1 MYVIYSRPY
10 KHSVYNILITI
21 NEIALS
27 LIAFI
32 QVIFYTNNK
41 TKNIILTTGWIM
53 ISLCIINI
61 LINFVVWI
69 FYNIRSRIRKWKSS
83 PQNNI
88 QNDNIISRNSKNP
101 NVYIHPN
108 DITSNN
114 SRLLFNNSLISS
126 NQNKLNSSN
135 VSSKPTSKIQ
145 KKVIFVPGNFS
156 LVTESKTKP

>member
-21 NEIALS
+21 NEITLS

-69 FYNIRSRIRKWKSS
+69 FYNIRSRIRKWKNS
-83 PQNNI
+83 PQNSI
-88 QNDNIISRNSKNP
+88 LNDNIISRSSKIHNIS
-101 NVYIHPN
+101 IHPS
-108 DITSNN
+108 DITSSNSRHLSNN
-114 SRLLFNNSLISS
+114 SFISS
-126 NQNKLNSSN
+126 NQYKMNLSH
-135 VSSKPTSKIQ
+135 VPSKPTSKIQ
-145 KKVIFVPGNFS
+145 KKAIFVPGNFS
-156 LVTESKTKP
+156 LVTE